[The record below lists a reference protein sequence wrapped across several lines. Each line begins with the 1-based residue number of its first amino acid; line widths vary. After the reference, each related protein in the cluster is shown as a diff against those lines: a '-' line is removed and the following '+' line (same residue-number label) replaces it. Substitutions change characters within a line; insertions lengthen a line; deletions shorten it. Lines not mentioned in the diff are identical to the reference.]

1 MYRSGA
7 LLSAFSQK
15 RTLAYLPA
23 VFILSAALFVG
34 CEMPFGIG
42 AGGGGDTA
50 DLDVRDRVEI
60 QPGLVAKLYAPERV
74 AAGDSFQVRFTA
86 ENTTEDSI
94 HVQTGGCW
102 GQPAAVLKGEQV
114 PLVGSYQV
122 CTMQEL
128 IWTLPRKETR
138 ERTFAL
144 RASLNE
150 SIGSP
155 ETVGVAE
162 TGTYTLKTML
172 DWTVDG
178 QKVEEKLETSVEVAA
193 QD

>member
-1 MYRSGA
+1 MHRSGA
-7 LLSAFSQK
+7 LLSTFSQK

-23 VFILSAALFVG
+23 VFILSAALLFG

-42 AGGGGDTA
+42 AGSGGDTA

-60 QPGLVAKLYAPERV
+60 EPGLVAKLYAPKRV
-74 AAGDSFQVRFTA
+74 AAGDSFEVRFTA

-94 HVQTGGCW
+94 QVQTGACW
-102 GQPAAVLKGEQV
+102 GQPAAVFKGEQV

-122 CTMQEL
+122 CTMQL
-128 IWTLPRKETR
+128 LTWTLPGQETR

-150 SIGSP
+150 SSGSP

-162 TGTYTLKTML
+162 PGTYALKVML

-178 QKVEEKLETSVEVAA
+178 QKVEEKLETSIEVVA